1 MITKKNGTFKN
12 IPTRRIKDISD
23 LCSPVLAN
31 IWNEEILLN
40 KNFPENLKLA
50 DVTPIFKKKD
60 KTFVENYRPVS
71 VLPTVSK
78 IFELIMQKQIT
89 DYIGKFLSPFLCG
102 YRKGFSTQYA
112 LLSLIERW
120 RLCLDK
126 HYYHKALRLGCCS
139 SPRSASEYN
148 VHAMDSVIS
157 RSSTRIG
164 SWSHTV

>member
-78 IFELIMQKQIT
+78 IFERIMQKQIT
-89 DYIGKFLSPFLCG
+89 DYIGKFISPFLCG

-126 HYYHKALRLGCCS
+126 EGFAGALLIDLLKAFDTINHELLIAKLHAYGFSIKALEVLLS
-139 SPRSASEYN
+139 
-148 VHAMDSVIS
+148 
-157 RSSTRIG
+157 
-164 SWSHTV
+164 

>member
-78 IFELIMQKQIT
+78 IFERIMQKQIT
-89 DYIGKFLSPFLCG
+89 DYIGTFLSPFRCG
-102 YRKGFSTQYA
+102 YRKGFSSQYA

-126 HYYHKALRLGCCS
+126 QALAGTL
-139 SPRSASEYN
+139 
-148 VHAMDSVIS
+148 
-157 RSSTRIG
+157 
-164 SWSHTV
+164 